1 MKQTIGTF
9 CFTTM
14 GNVMPQSTDNKV
26 VSRIMGHG
34 RGWVFT
40 PSDFGDLGSRTAV
53 GLALMRHK
61 RNGTIRQ
68 LARGLY
74 DYPRTDPQLGVLA
87 ASIDQIMAALE
98 TRDAVRLQ
106 PSGGYAANLLGL
118 SDQVPMRIVFL
129 TDGPTRKVQ
138 VGRRQI
144 ILKRT
149 TPRNMA
155 TAGKISGTVIQALR
169 WLGQQHV
176 DDRVVAIIKNKLDDK
191 ARQQLMKDVRYA
203 PIWIAEIIRSLAG
216 GEE

>member
-1 MKQTIGTF
+1 
-9 CFTTM
+9 
-14 GNVMPQSTDNKV
+14 
-26 VSRIMGHG
+26 
-34 RGWVFT
+34 
-40 PSDFGDLGSRTAV
+40 
-53 GLALMRHK
+53 
-61 RNGTIRQ
+61 
-68 LARGLY
+68 
-74 DYPRTDPQLGVLA
+74 
-87 ASIDQIMAALE
+87 
-98 TRDAVRLQ
+98 
-106 PSGGYAANLLGL
+106 
-118 SDQVPMRIVFL
+118 MRIVFL